1 MQKKNLRRQNLD
13 YLLEPAGQRCHLVMA
28 SGGVTSR
35 WRQAVSPRDGVS
47 SRMNKTKQNTRAMN
61 TKSTINTSHH
71 RRGTPRRRGGELNT
85 LGQGDDRSPPRTAR
99 RSEHR
104 GKLLQERTAHLGIQ

>member
-13 YLLEPAGQRCHLVMA
+13 YLLELAGQRCHLVMA

-47 SRMNKTKQNTRAMN
+47 SRMNKTKTQHTSHESKHKNLTRA
-61 TKSTINTSHH
+61 IIVL
-71 RRGTPRRRGGELNT
+71 ELR
-85 LGQGDDRSPPRTAR
+85 DDVA
-99 RSEHR
+99 
-104 GKLLQERTAHLGIQ
+104 AN